1 MKAFRKMRLQ
11 MPWIGLSSL
20 VVLLYLFMF
29 LPILITAAVS
39 FNSGTMSKF
48 PPQGFSLRW
57 WIDAFQPR
65 WLEPL
70 LFSLQLSTMVAI
82 IVTIL
87 GLPVAFGLVRYRF
100 AGRDAL
106 TALFLSPLIMPAIVT
121 GLGLLQFIQ
130 YIGLGFLRGIWALLI
145 SHVVLC
151 IPFSVRTIAIS
162 LNALPVKVE
171 QAATSLGAHPS
182 VVFTRITL
190 PLIKSGVFAGA
201 MFAFI
206 TSFTDY
212 SVSLFLTRAGMRPIT
227 LAILSFLE
235 FGFAPTLAAVAAIT
249 LIVPLI
255 LVIVIQHFF
264 RIGDFIYAGRKNG

>member
-1 MKAFRKMRLQ
+1 MKALRKLRLQ
-11 MPWIGLSSL
+11 IPWIGLTSL
-20 VVLLYLFMF
+20 VIFLYVFMF

-48 PPQGFSLRW
+48 PPSGFSLRW
-57 WIDAFQPR
+57 WGEALQPR

-100 AGRDAL
+100 VGRNTL

-130 YIGLGFLRGIWALLI
+130 FMGLGFLRGIGALLI

-162 LNALPVKVE
+162 LITLPAKVE
-171 QAATSLGAHPS
+171 QAATSLGAHSS
-182 VVFTRITL
+182 VVFLRITL

-206 TSFTDY
+206 ASFTDY

-235 FGFAPTLAAVAAIT
+235 FGFAPTLAAVAVIT
-249 LIVPLI
+249 LIVPLT
-255 LVIVIQHFF
+255 LVIAIQHFF
-264 RIGDFIYAGRKNG
+264 GISDFIYASRKNG